1 MNTQAEV
8 QAVTDIANSA
18 PSLSTSAMG
27 AEMST
32 GVWSGRRKD
41 SFASEKVNYD
51 AGADKN
57 VASVYKALLGECDEL
72 DAVKKHI
79 GNVRNHVHYHYTLP
93 WSDGG
98 MRLLTTAAY
107 FDYHEKM
114 TEAQA
119 TFDVLVNTF
128 LNAYDWEVTQAQVR
142 LGTLFNPNEYPS
154 KDSIAEKFYFNIH
167 YIPLPEAGDFRL
179 DIGNAQ
185 AQHLKDS
192 YNNYYQN
199 RFDTAMADIWQRLL
213 EPLKNLS
220 EKMDYADHEDKK
232 RFKNTIVDNV
242 LAIVDVMRMANV
254 HGDPQMNAV
263 QNKLEGA
270 LRHVTPE
277 ALREDCYL
285 RQTTKKAADD
295 IIRQI
300 NALPSLM

>member
-1 MNTQAEV
+1 MNTQTEV

-32 GVWSGRRKD
+32 GVWSGRKKD
-41 SFASEKVNYD
+41 SFASEKVNDD

-107 FDYHEKM
+107 FEYHRLM

-119 TFDVLVNTF
+119 TFDTLVNTF
-128 LNAYDWEVTQAQVR
+128 LNAYDWEVTQAQMR
-142 LGTLFNPNEYPS
+142 LGTLFNANEYPS
-154 KDSIAEKFYFNIH
+154 KDSIKEKFYFHVH

-192 YNNYYQN
+192 YNSYYQN
-199 RFDTAMADIWQRLL
+199 RFDTAMANIWQRLL
-213 EPLKNLS
+213 IPLKNMS
-220 EKMDYADHEDKK
+220 EKLDYADHEDKK
-232 RFKNTIVDNV
+232 RFNNTLVDNV
-242 LAIVDVMRMANV
+242 LDILAVMTMANV
-254 HGDPQMNAV
+254 HGDSQMIAV
-263 QNKLEGA
+263 QNKLEEA

-277 ALREDCYL
+277 ALREDGYL
-285 RQTTKKAADD
+285 RQSVKQTADSV
-295 IIRQI
+295 IKQI
-300 NALPSLM
+300 NNLPSIF